1 MRRGR
6 HSAIDL
12 LPPVHRSSTESYGR
26 LSVYDYAM
34 SRPAS
39 SQDDT
44 RPPLRAPLWGD
55 LLDRAVA
62 QILAA
67 PTSAGRSRMALV
79 ESASEATDQAEFRL
93 VHTLERD
100 APPDGDVVAKSVA
113 EAVTLM
119 TAVDALSQRDLSRA
133 ENEHPDLVQQFRRRL
148 SGHEDAVLAG
158 ETTYSVRP
166 EEGQESATRIRHA
179 LREVAQNEGTSLVRL
194 TVLRNDAIDLAAR
207 LLLVAA
213 NIAAGGSASEAPEK
227 RTAAL
232 DRTLESTVRQ
242 LAVQAEGVERPIDSQ
257 GDVVAHHLAA
267 ALRVRMPSETLDG
280 LETSSASESAAQ
292 NCRDVAKDVWFRLA
306 VNEYVAIKELDRQL
320 ETPAY
325 GEAFDSL
332 SGVMLEGAAN
342 VICGARLLGR
352 PSSFRHHKA
361 WGHQTIG
368 LTYALE
374 AYVAGVRGD
383 PASLAQAELITL
395 TRLTRAITAIAMLEP
410 RREARPTNGRPKR

>member
-34 SRPAS
+34 SRSAS

-242 LAVQAEGVERPIDSQ
+242 LTVQAEAVERPIDSH

-374 AYVAGVRGD
+374 AYVAG
-383 PASLAQAELITL
+383 LITL

>member
-1 MRRGR
+1 
-6 HSAIDL
+6 
-12 LPPVHRSSTESYGR
+12 
-26 LSVYDYAM
+26 M

-44 RPPLRAPLWGD
+44 VPPLRAPLWGD

-62 QILAA
+62 QILAT
-67 PTSAGRSRMALV
+67 PTSAGTSRMALV
-79 ESASEATDQAEFRL
+79 ESAAQATDQAEFRL
-93 VHTLERD
+93 VLTLERD
-100 APPDGDVVAKSVA
+100 APPDSDVVAKSVA

-119 TAVDALSQRDLSRA
+119 TAVDALSQRDLSHP
-133 ENEHPDLVQQFRRRL
+133 ENEHPDLVQQFRQRL

-158 ETTYSVRP
+158 ETTYSLRP
-166 EEGQESATRIRHA
+166 EDGQGSATRIRHA
-179 LREVAQNEGTSLVRL
+179 LREVAQDEGTSLVRL
-194 TVLRNDAIDLAAR
+194 AVLRNDAIDLAAR
-207 LLLVAA
+207 LLLAAA
-213 NIAAGGSASEAPEK
+213 NIASGGSASEAPEK

-232 DRTLESTVRQ
+232 DQTLERTIRH
-242 LAVQAEGVERPIDSQ
+242 LAVQAEAVERPVDSR

-267 ALRVRMPSETLDG
+267 ALRVRMPSETLDA
-280 LETSSASESAAQ
+280 LEASSASEGAAQ
-292 NCRDVAKDVWFRLA
+292 NCRDVARDVWFRLA

-325 GEAFDSL
+325 GEAFDGL

-383 PASLAQAELITL
+383 PASLVQAELITL

-410 RREARPTNGRPKR
+410 RHQARPTNGRPRH